1 MQHLIDID
9 STPVAD
15 LEAILELADAIADGP
30 GRFQHTGRDRVLVNL
45 FYEPSTRTRVSF
57 EIAAMRLGLRVIN
70 VAASDSSVR
79 KGETLQDTF
88 LSLQAMGPDCIAVR
102 HPTNGALGGLTEFA
116 GPEMHIVNA
125 GDGSRAHPTQALLDM
140 YTLRRHLPDLA
151 NRTVLVAG
159 DLHHSRVTS
168 SDVAL
173 MKKLGVGEIRLCA
186 PPELM
191 AASAVTDGVRVFDDF
206 DAALEG
212 VDAVMMLR
220 IQHERLGAMDAPEGE
235 DYHRHWGLTNA
246 RLALAAP
253 GCIVMHPG
261 PMNRGVEITSE
272 VADGPR
278 SVIREQVTNGVWVR
292 MAVLSHLL
300 GLPAAG

>member
-9 STPVAD
+9 STSVND
-15 LEAILELADAIADGP
+15 LEAILSLAGHIAVAP
-30 GRFQHTGRDRVLVNL
+30 ERFQDSGRDRVLVNL

-57 EIAAMRLGLRVIN
+57 ELAAMRLGLRVIN

-79 KGETLQDTF
+79 KGETLEDTF

-102 HPTNGALGGLTEFA
+102 HPTNGALAELTGVAEPGL
-116 GPEMHIVNA
+116 HIINA

-140 YTLRRHLPDLA
+140 FTLRRHYPDLSG
-151 NRTVLVAG
+151 RTVLVAG

-168 SDVAL
+168 SDVAIL
-173 MKKLGVGEIRLCA
+173 KKLGAGEIRLCA
-186 PPELM
+186 PSELM

-220 IQHERLGAMDAPEGE
+220 IQHERLGAMDAPDGE
-235 DYHRHWGLTNA
+235 DYHQHWGLTND

-292 MAVLSHLL
+292 MAVLAHLL
-300 GLPAAG
+300 KLPTNP